1 MESINVVFQRL
12 NLKHVWKSDSSLINF
27 DLMFVDL
34 LKLLKSGTGP
44 LIATA
49 RSIVIQN
56 KDI

>member
-12 NLKHVWKSDSSLINF
+12 NLKHVWKSDSSLSNV

-44 LIATA
+44 LIATV